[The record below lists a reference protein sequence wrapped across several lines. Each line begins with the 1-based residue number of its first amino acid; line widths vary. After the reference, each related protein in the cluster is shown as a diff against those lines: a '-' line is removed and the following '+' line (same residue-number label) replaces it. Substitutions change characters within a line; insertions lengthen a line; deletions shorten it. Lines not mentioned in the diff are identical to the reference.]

1 MPIPD
6 RIANKPRL
14 AWGLELYLMGFY
26 ELQFDRNQNENIPWT
41 VITQYAS
48 FNEFSVDQTQRFIYF
63 VRELDR
69 VYREWLNNKGPKNGK
84 P

>member
-6 RIANKPRL
+6 KIANKPKL
-14 AWGLELYLMGFY
+14 AWGLELYLFSFY
-26 ELQFDRNQNENIPWT
+26 ELQFDRNQNDTIPWT

-48 FNEFSVDQTQRFIYF
+48 FHDFSREQTERLIYF